1 MPGSVA
7 RMTDPRTADS
17 TSVLRRS
24 PGAPQRSRT
33 AALAQWLADRDGLA
47 FPALACVVAGVA
59 VLLGRIAVSS
69 HHVFIDEFAAISYG
83 RSIADDP
90 SLAFTQSLGRGPER
104 LTSLMAALFAAA
116 SDSPSQQIWRLHA
129 AMALCQSL
137 VAVPVWL
144 AGRELGLG
152 RWPAVVA
159 AMIAVGGSFAI
170 YGVSNLNQS
179 VGLLCAT
186 VMLWAMLRAL
196 RRPGLASDVLVCA
209 GVAATALARL
219 GWAPL
224 VVAIV
229 PGALATAWLER
240 PSGEGPGG
248 WLRALPFRLMR
259 RHPVLVPLFVLGI
272 IVAIVSG
279 PSTLLGGE
287 NYGGVALNARLEA
300 ATLWDNARRDF
311 SHLAIGVALVPFIL
325 AIPVL
330 VRDLA
335 GPADATSGGFA
346 WLVLGL
352 LVAFSYIHYTAV
364 AEDRYL
370 AVLAPPFAIAGVAA
384 VFRRPPRAWAVLV
397 TGVLTARLVTTS
409 YGWPA
414 QGPYDFFIAP
424 TSVFFERVIVDRLP
438 ANAPTIALLLAL
450 GAALVVTVVAR
461 APRPRSPLGLTAA
474 AIVLAGVLAF
484 QVAAAEYPARRFVDA
499 VGLPEV
505 PSEELSF
512 IDRAAAGG
520 RSEPLAVDAGIH
532 PDLYAQIW
540 FLRVY
545 NRTLGGGMTVMRVP
559 QPPATPAL
567 GPSIAYVDWRSGEV
581 DMTGPVPGV
590 VVDNPGTS
598 RVGFSGTPLDGSRY
612 FPFAA
617 LQRLRRPLRT
627 LWIVRGDSVQ
637 GYPNRGHPL
646 RLRVFPPTA
655 RGTCVRGFV
664 AVHPAADRPSR
675 YRIDGALNGLRGV
688 ARPGEP
694 VRFTARVP
702 GGPPTTLVLRG
713 GGGRLPDGGR
723 LGPSLFYL
731 SVAECR

>member
-1 MPGSVA
+1 
-7 RMTDPRTADS
+7 
-17 TSVLRRS
+17 
-24 PGAPQRSRT
+24 
-33 AALAQWLADRDGLA
+33 
-47 FPALACVVAGVA
+47 
-59 VLLGRIAVSS
+59 
-69 HHVFIDEFAAISYG
+69 
-83 RSIADDP
+83 
-90 SLAFTQSLGRGPER
+90 
-104 LTSLMAALFAAA
+104 MAALFAAA
-116 SDSPSQQIWRLHA
+116 SDSPSQQIWLLYA
-129 AMALCQSL
+129 AMALCQGL

-152 RWPAVVA
+152 RWSAVVA
-159 AMIAVGGSFAI
+159 AAIAAGGSFAI

-186 VMLWAMLRAL
+186 VMLWAMVRAL
-196 RRPGLASDVLVCA
+196 RRPGLASDVLVCP

-224 VVAIV
+224 VVAFV
-229 PGALATAWLER
+229 PGALAAAWLER
-240 PSGEGPGG
+240 PSGERPGG
-248 WLRALPFRLMR
+248 WLRALPFRLVR
-259 RHPVLVPLFVLGI
+259 RHPVLAPLFVLGI

-279 PSTLLGGE
+279 PSTLVGGE

-300 ATLWDNARRDF
+300 ATPWDNARRDF
-311 SHLAIGVALVPFIL
+311 SLLAIGVALVPFTL

-335 GPADATSGGFA
+335 RPADATSGGFA

-370 AVLAPPFAIAGVAA
+370 ASSRHRSLSPVWLRSFVDRRARVGRAGQRSAHGSSRNHLAWLASPGRIRLLHRTDLRVLRARD
-384 VFRRPPRAWAVLV
+384 RRPTAGERPNDRA
-397 TGVLTARLVTTS
+397 TH
-409 YGWPA
+409 
-414 QGPYDFFIAP
+414 
-424 TSVFFERVIVDRLP
+424 
-438 ANAPTIALLLAL
+438 
-450 GAALVVTVVAR
+450 
-461 APRPRSPLGLTAA
+461 RPR
-474 AIVLAGVLAF
+474 
-484 QVAAAEYPARRFVDA
+484 RRA
-499 VGLPEV
+499 C
-505 PSEELSF
+505 
-512 IDRAAAGG
+512 R
-520 RSEPLAVDAGIH
+520 
-532 PDLYAQIW
+532 
-540 FLRVY
+540 
-545 NRTLGGGMTVMRVP
+545 
-559 QPPATPAL
+559 
-567 GPSIAYVDWRSGEV
+567 RSGEV

-598 RVGFSGTPLDGSRY
+598 RVGFSGTPLDGSRH

-637 GYPNRGHPL
+637 GYPNRGQPL

-675 YRIDGALNGLRGV
+675 YRLDRALNGPQGV
-688 ARPGEP
+688 ARPGEL

-713 GGGRLPDGGR
+713 GGGRLPDGSR